1 MKLETTRAIVIA
13 ALTTLFLL
21 PQTAKAQA
29 RGPSTADERARAVKV
44 AHELENAPLA
54 DDATSQREWMM
65 QWIMDVPDITV
76 DVCLGFFGKLPSP
89 PRGHSVEITRQMIIS
104 SAAFMIEH
112 PDKAKDEQ
120 AVDVSG
126 LLGALKAYQAI
137 LKQDP
142 QSRWDYLDMLLQLN
156 EEGALGSYVGE
167 IRQKCN
173 SDEQEKDPHSMRTQ
187 APRPSTGHFAG

>member
-1 MKLETTRAIVIA
+1 LVGFLMPPA
-13 ALTTLFLL
+13 AR
-21 PQTAKAQA
+21 AQA

-54 DDATSQREWMM
+54 ADAVQQREWVM

-76 DVCLGFFGKLPSP
+76 NVCLGFFGKLPVP

-112 PDKAKDEQ
+112 PDKAKNEQ
-120 AVDVSG
+120 AVDLSG

-137 LKQDP
+137 LKREP
-142 QSRWDYLDMLLQLN
+142 ESRWEYLDMLLQLN

-167 IRQKCN
+167 IRAKCN
-173 SDEQEKDPHSMRTQ
+173 SEEKEKDPHSMRTQ
-187 APRPSTGHFAG
+187 ARNRANLYS